1 MFFFSVKI
9 SVKKNNHND
18 YINLKSLNHLLYEAK
33 ESCKKTIDQKKIIH
47 MIINNFQIDDKSYSL
62 LPKDIKC
69 QNYSLDLELICL
81 SENFLRELEIILKK
95 YHISLN
101 RVVSADYIKDF
112 CSTDDRDI
120 FLMAEMIVNGHNPN
134 EVILIDK
141 PEKNEGFFEK
151 FFNFFN

>member
-1 MFFFSVKI
+1 MVYIVKQDVKI

-95 YHISLN
+95 YYTYLTNS
-101 RVVSADYIKDF
+101 YY
-112 CSTDDRDI
+112 T
-120 FLMAEMIVNGHNPN
+120 
-134 EVILIDK
+134 
-141 PEKNEGFFEK
+141 
-151 FFNFFN
+151 